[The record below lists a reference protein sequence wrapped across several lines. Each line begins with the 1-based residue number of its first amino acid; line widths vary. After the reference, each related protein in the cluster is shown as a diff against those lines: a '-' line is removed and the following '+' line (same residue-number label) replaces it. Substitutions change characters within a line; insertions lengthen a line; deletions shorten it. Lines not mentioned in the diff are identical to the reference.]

1 LDESEKERFRLRAA
15 REGTSLAEWIRHAAR
30 ERLAAAEQRERLKS
44 LDDLRAFFGACAARE
59 TGREPDW
66 DEHRRMI
73 DRSIRFGLADDA

>member
-1 LDESEKERFRLRAA
+1 LDEIEKERFRLRAA

-30 ERLAAAEQRERLKS
+30 EKLVVAEQSERIES

-66 DEHRRMI
+66 DEHRRVI
-73 DRSIRFGLADDA
+73 DRSIRSGLADDA